1 MPIYE
6 YSCHECGNDFEEIQK
21 FSDPPITLCPSCGS
35 LEAKRKVSVSAFHLK
50 GGGWY
55 KDGYGDKKKEEPKAK
70 TSDSEKSESSKES
83 KSTESKTDNSSNK
96 ESKKTSPAKE
106 TPPKKAA
113 AA

>member
-21 FSDPPITLCPSCGS
+21 FSDPPIELCPSCGS

-55 KDGYGDKKKEEPKAK
+55 KDGYGDKKKEDPKTK
-70 TSDSEKSESSKES
+70 TSDSEKSESSKEI
-83 KSTESKTDNSSNK
+83 KNKESKTDSSSNK
-96 ESKKTSPAKE
+96 ESNKKSSAKE